1 MHPEV
6 LNNKRK
12 SNEIYFQFCQY
23 LDIFKKINNL
33 LDDINLEQFIDFYS
47 GISSSIPDYNYF
59 SIMINNVWKNIEN
72 ENDSNNVLNIEKA
85 LSSSNK
91 LNIGKFCIDYNN
103 CQKNNINQNYCNK
116 VGSVKDKNSNHTRIN
131 LPLFY
136 YNKYANLNDTSQ
148 SNCINE
154 NKFEKNNNL
163 IFTPNSRD
171 RKSKIYDH
179 NEETEINLI
188 NKSSFKSPS
197 YNGINAKQCFR

>member
-72 ENDSNNVLNIEKA
+72 ENDSNNVL
-85 LSSSNK
+85 
-91 LNIGKFCIDYNN
+91 
-103 CQKNNINQNYCNK
+103 
-116 VGSVKDKNSNHTRIN
+116 
-131 LPLFY
+131 
-136 YNKYANLNDTSQ
+136 
-148 SNCINE
+148 
-154 NKFEKNNNL
+154 
-163 IFTPNSRD
+163 
-171 RKSKIYDH
+171 
-179 NEETEINLI
+179 
-188 NKSSFKSPS
+188 SF
-197 YNGINAKQCFR
+197 IV

>member
-1 MHPEV
+1 M
-6 LNNKRK
+6 
-12 SNEIYFQFCQY
+12 
-23 LDIFKKINNL
+23 
-33 LDDINLEQFIDFYS
+33 
-47 GISSSIPDYNYF
+47 
-59 SIMINNVWKNIEN
+59 
-72 ENDSNNVLNIEKA
+72 
-85 LSSSNK
+85 
-91 LNIGKFCIDYNN
+91 
-103 CQKNNINQNYCNK
+103 
-116 VGSVKDKNSNHTRIN
+116 
-131 LPLFY
+131 PLFY